1 MSSTLPEGDVIVSNA
16 TEPTTA
22 MLIVKWAYPFLENLS
37 YCAAATIS
45 PQQAGQYP
53 SPRTLRQFSADSALT
68 LYCLSNR
75 KLFRR
80 RHIFTKNQRQLF
92 LGRCRN
98 LLRVRQNGM
107 SQCRPTLARARPR
120 HRC

>member
-45 PQQAGQYP
+45 PQQAGQYS
-53 SPRTLRQFSADSALT
+53 SPRPLRQFSADSALT
-68 LYCLSNR
+68 LIVFQIANYFAVLTYLPRISASFF
-75 KLFRR
+75 LVVAG
-80 RHIFTKNQRQLF
+80 IFFGSVK
-92 LGRCRN
+92 
-98 LLRVRQNGM
+98 M
-107 SQCRPTLARARPR
+107 A
-120 HRC
+120 